1 MLFLLR
7 NLLYNRVLLLD
18 VPKDTILERLTLRST
33 DPQTGERLEIYEI
46 CQILKPGLDHQS
58 FCDHSRNFAL
68 V

>member
-46 CQILKPGLDHQS
+46 MSNTEAWIRPSKFL
-58 FCDHSRNFAL
+58 
-68 V
+68 

>member
-46 CQILKPGLDHQS
+46 MSNTEAWIRPSQIH
-58 FCDHSRNFAL
+58 
-68 V
+68 